1 MTERFEAEFS
11 AVGEPQL
18 SLSTQA
24 ARTLA
29 TTVKTPP
36 QMQGITSRWLLRTLP
51 WVDVKGGTYR
61 VNRRRRI
68 AVGKGRV
75 QFHQQGADQVSVIP
89 ETLTAF
95 PVLRDCTDP
104 DLLRAIAERF
114 RVRHLD
120 VGDRI
125 AETGQPVSEFYVVA
139 HGRFHKTGPGN
150 YGGED
155 LLGVVSDGDQV
166 GQEVLGQSGEPIW
179 PFTVKATTPAIVLAL
194 PLPDFQQIHD
204 RFPSLGALIRGFLGR
219 QEQPANKKGEAEV
232 ALTSG
237 HAQEATVP
245 GTYVD
250 YDLQPREYELSVAQ
264 TILRV
269 HTRVADLY
277 NVPYNQTEQQLRLTV
292 EELRERQEWEL
303 INHREFG
310 LLHNTEFDQR
320 ISTTSGA
327 PTPDDVDALIA
338 MRRSTDALYAHPKT
352 ISAFL
357 RECNARGLDAPVRET
372 DGHRTLA
379 WRGIPLYPC
388 SKIEVSKRHTSSIM
402 AVRFGEDQG
411 VVGLHQRG
419 IPDEYEPSLNV
430 RFMSITERAILQYLV
445 SAYYSVAVLV
455 PDAVGLL
462 ENCDVLKRS

>member
-1 MTERFEAEFS
+1 MS
-11 AVGEPQL
+11 

-24 ARTLA
+24 ARNLA

-51 WVDVKGGTYR
+51 WVDVQGGTYR
-61 VNRRRRI
+61 VNRRRKI

-75 QFHQQGADQVSVIP
+75 QFHQQGADQVTVVP

-95 PVLRDCTDP
+95 PVLRDCTDM

-125 AETGQPVSEFYVVA
+125 AEAGRSVSEFYVVA
-139 HGRFHKTGPGN
+139 HGRFHKTGPGR
-150 YGGED
+150 YDGED
-155 LLGVVSDGDQV
+155 LLGIVSDGEQI
-166 GQEVLGQSGEPIW
+166 GHEVLGQDGEPTW
-179 PFTVKATTPAIVLAL
+179 PFTVKATTPAVVLAL
-194 PLPDFQQIHD
+194 PLSDFREISG
-204 RFPSLGALIRGFLGR
+204 RFPSLSTLIGDFLNR
-219 QEQPANKKGEAEV
+219 QSEPTNRKGEAEI
-232 ALTSG
+232 ALSSG
-237 HAQEATVP
+237 HAQEDIVA

-250 YDLQPREYELSVAQ
+250 YELNPREYELCVAQ

-277 NVPYNQTEQQLRLTV
+277 NTPYNQIEEQLRLTV

-303 INHREFG
+303 LNHRAFG

-338 MRRSTDALYAHPKT
+338 MRRSTHALYAHPKT

-357 RECNARGLDAPVRET
+357 RECNDRGLSPQVREA
-372 DGHRTLA
+372 DGHRTLT
-379 WRGIPLYPC
+379 WRGVPLYPC
-388 SKIEVSKRHTSSIM
+388 SKIEVSEQHTSSIL
-402 AVRFGEDQG
+402 AVRFGEDAQG

-430 RFMSITERAILQYLV
+430 RFMGITDRAILEYLV
-445 SAYYSVAVLV
+445 TAYYNVAVLV

-462 ENCDVLKRS
+462 ENCEVLSRS